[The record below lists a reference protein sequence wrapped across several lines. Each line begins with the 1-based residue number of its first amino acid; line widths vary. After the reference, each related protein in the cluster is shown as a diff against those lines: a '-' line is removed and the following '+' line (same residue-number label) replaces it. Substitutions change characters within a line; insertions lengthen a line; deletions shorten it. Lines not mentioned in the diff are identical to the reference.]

1 MKRGIQNEIADKVDI
16 STAFI
21 SQILSGKRRP
31 SWSMAKKLSKATNT
45 KPELWLEAAP
55 EKIKEVLDAV
65 NF

>member
-1 MKRGIQNEIADKVDI
+1 MKRGIQNEIVDKVNI

-31 SWSMAKKLSKATNT
+31 SWPMAKKLSKATNT
-45 KPELWLEAAP
+45 EPELWLEGSP
-55 EKIKEVLDAV
+55 EKIREALDA